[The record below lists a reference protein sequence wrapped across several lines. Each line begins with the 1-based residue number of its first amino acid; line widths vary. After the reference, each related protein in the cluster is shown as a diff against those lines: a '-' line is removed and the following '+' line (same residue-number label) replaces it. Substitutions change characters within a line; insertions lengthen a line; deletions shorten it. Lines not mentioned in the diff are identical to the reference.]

1 MWAPSDVH
9 MFGPQL
15 MEDDEESW
23 CTDEP
28 VQPDWIVVQASIDD
42 DE

>member
-1 MWAPSDVH
+1 MAATAAD
-9 MFGPQL
+9 
-15 MEDDEESW
+15 EDDNESW

>member
-1 MWAPSDVH
+1 MMPESSND
-9 MFGPQL
+9 F
-15 MEDDEESW
+15 DEESW

>member
-1 MWAPSDVH
+1 MDVTGSDS
-9 MFGPQL
+9 P
-15 MEDDEESW
+15 DNYDEESW

-28 VQPDWIVVQASIDD
+28 VQPNWIVVQASIDD